1 MNETI
6 IRAENIIKS
15 YGKKPV
21 VRSLNMNVHRGNVY
35 ALLGNNGVGKTTT
48 IKMLVGQM
56 VPDSGSISVFGLD
69 PVKHGVEVKQRTAY
83 VAEIMKVYDW
93 MTLEDLF
100 KFVKSFY
107 PAWNDERCAR
117 LTRTFELPLN
127 QKMKDFSRGMY
138 AKGTLLAAICREP
151 DLLVLDDPCLG
162 LDTVSRRNFMEM
174 LVDSLEDYK
183 KTVVLSTHLI
193 QEAAGIV
200 DRAGIMNH
208 GRLVV
213 EEDTAVLQERTRQ
226 LTVSVE
232 QEKLLPELKI
242 INRRQVGSDLLLVVT
257 GDEKELGTVL
267 QKINGLTFK
276 LDAMS
281 LEDIF
286 LAYTSD

>member
-1 MNETI
+1 MNEI
-6 IRAENIIKS
+6 IIKAENISKS

-21 VRSLNMNVHRGNVY
+21 VRGLNMNVHRGNVY

-174 LVDSLEDYK
+174 LVDSLEDYE

-213 EEDTAVLQERTRQ
+213 EEDTAVLQDRTRQ
-226 LTVSVE
+226 LTVAAE
-232 QEKLLPELKI
+232 QEKLLPELKV
-242 INRRQVGSDLLLVVT
+242 INRRDVGSELLLTVA
-257 GDEKELGTVL
+257 GDEKELGAAL